1 MRFESLPAS
10 LELLRPPSASAAFR
24 ATSSLI
30 PARTVNRSVTRGI
43 PVPRYSACTPTPKS
57 RAGFRTRRTPCFPSC
72 VKVLFQTGN
81 AHGVPRVPRPFA
93 PSAPKSFLCAVSLAV
108 LPPES
113 GSPAGL
119 RCHDLGVVQL
129 LKEQQ
134 TFIPFASSG
143 NAYTPTPQTP
153 QHTTHSQPRNSL
165 CCQTLGSC
173 LRLNTYPCTHR
184 FSTRFAPRSW
194 GKAAGLQF
202 WAAPTNRCRLRR
214 Q

>member
-1 MRFESLPAS
+1 MVLRLRFESLPAS
-10 LELLRPPSASAAFR
+10 LELLRPPSTSAAFR

-30 PARTVNRSVTRGI
+30 PARTVNRSVPRGI
-43 PVPRYSACTPTPKS
+43 PVPRYSACIPTPKS

-113 GSPAGL
+113 GVSAGL

-134 TFIPFASSG
+134 TFIRFASSG
-143 NAYTPTPQTP
+143 IAYTSTP
-153 QHTTHSQPRNSL
+153 
-165 CCQTLGSC
+165 
-173 LRLNTYPCTHR
+173 
-184 FSTRFAPRSW
+184 
-194 GKAAGLQF
+194 
-202 WAAPTNRCRLRR
+202 
-214 Q
+214 